1 MSSLGVSVTMASLII
16 LSVIFLLSLPLFQ
29 SQEFV
34 GLIIPL
40 MTMLVLTITNIL
52 ILVLSS

>member
-1 MSSLGVSVTMASLII
+1 MASLII